1 MITNETLVLITVNF
15 LFSFGICLIA
25 ITPKLLK
32 LDMGK
37 LFWAL
42 YGVTI
47 STLLVIAFNIH
58 LIKG

>member
-15 LFSFGICLIA
+15 LLSFGICLIA

-37 LFWAL
+37 LFWTL
-42 YGVTI
+42 YSVTM
-47 STLLVIAFNIH
+47 SSLLVMALNIH

>member
-15 LFSFGICLIA
+15 LLSFGICLLA
-25 ITPKLLK
+25 ITPKLIR
-32 LDMGK
+32 LDMGRF
-37 LFWAL
+37 FWAL

-47 STLLVIAFNIH
+47 STLFVIAFNIH